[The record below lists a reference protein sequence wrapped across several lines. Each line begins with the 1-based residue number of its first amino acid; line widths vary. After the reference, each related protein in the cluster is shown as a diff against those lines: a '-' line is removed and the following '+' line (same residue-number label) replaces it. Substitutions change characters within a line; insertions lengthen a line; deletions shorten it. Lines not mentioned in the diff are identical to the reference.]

1 MSTALS
7 YLQRKEWSMGNG
19 QCPDCYG
26 VSTEWLG
33 HPLYMTA
40 DSIGHK
46 QGCPM
51 AAAIAELGVA
61 PVMIGSFVPTEEQLE
76 AAAPRLERS
85 RAMQEAFARLYDKML
100 FNALMGAGR

>member
-1 MSTALS
+1 MKPALR
-7 YLQRKEWSMGNG
+7 YLKRKEWSMGNG

-33 HPLYMTA
+33 HPLHMTP

-46 QGCPM
+46 QGCPL

-61 PVMIGSFVPTEEQLE
+61 PVMIGSFVPAEEQLE
-76 AAAPRLERS
+76 AVAPLLEHS
-85 RAMQEAFARLYDKML
+85 RALKAAFTRMFEKTIFD
-100 FNALMGAGR
+100 ALMGAGR

>member
-1 MSTALS
+1 MSAALS

-26 VSTEWLG
+26 VSPKWLG

-46 QGCPM
+46 QGCPL
-51 AAAIAELGVA
+51 ATVIASLSA
-61 PVMIGSFVPTEEQLE
+61 TPVMIGSFVPTAEQLE

-85 RAMQEAFARLYDKML
+85 RAMQEAFVHWYDKM
-100 FNALMGAGR
+100 FFSAMMGAGR